1 MTSSR
6 QPWGSDLISQAV
18 TPLVAP
24 CHPRRYRSSLGK
36 RSPAVL
42 ALTARTLCCTC
53 VPPPGAQ
60 SQRKSC
66 VPRLISSQWSLQ
78 GCIASPPFSI
88 VSPNL
93 HLSRAPPV
101 HPCSRPQILPA
112 LPPQAGTLSIAP
124 WLPVTLRMKFP
135 LLSLASQ
142 ALRVPSPPQFPFS
155 SRCPASRLGA
165 LSLLWSVSQ
174 PHRMAC
180 RFPDPARASEH
191 HPDLLRSPRPRADV
205 TSLLRSLP
213 RWLLGRNEHASAQQS
228 VSVVILQLGFL
239 FLSLPLVWTLLQ
251 GRDSGSF
258 ITVSPILAPACHT
271 CWMDGWIDGVE
282 SLGSFRPLSW
292 GHGSKWRLLE
302 SGSDL
307 RLTMY

>member
-1 MTSSR
+1 MALLAPTLPPFSVPCHLTVTSSR

-18 TPLVAP
+18 TPLLAP

-112 LPPQAGTLSIAP
+112 LPPQAGTLSTAP

-135 LLSLASQ
+135 LLGLASQ
-142 ALRVPSPPQFPFS
+142 ALRAPSPPPVPIFLPLS
-155 SRCPASRLGA
+155 SFTSWR
-165 LSLLWSVSQ
+165 SQ
-174 PHRMAC
+174 PC
-180 RFPDPARASEH
+180 VVCIPA
-191 HPDLLRSPRPRADV
+191 PQDGLLFSRP
-205 TSLLRSLP
+205 S
-213 RWLLGRNEHASAQQS
+213 
-228 VSVVILQLGFL
+228 
-239 FLSLPLVWTLLQ
+239 
-251 GRDSGSF
+251 
-258 ITVSPILAPACHT
+258 T
-271 CWMDGWIDGVE
+271 CV
-282 SLGSFRPLSW
+282 
-292 GHGSKWRLLE
+292 
-302 SGSDL
+302 
-307 RLTMY
+307 